1 MTVHDY
7 PAAPI
12 GHLGRVAKE
21 AIYRYRAQ
29 HDEHELLAALAL
41 ISYHDVATVL
51 EIGTADGGSAWAWA
65 QLPYVRCVV
74 SVDIQPPPSPDGK
87 FLDLGVETHWI
98 TGNSASPDTRTAVM
112 AHLQQRQ
119 VDLLVIDGDHTGGM
133 PRSDFMLYH
142 GLVRPG
148 GLMLIHDTQ
157 GYPGRDDFTTPAL
170 WAELIQAYDHVE
182 LVARKG
188 GPGGTGILWT

>member
-29 HDEHELLAALAL
+29 HNEHELLAALAL

-51 EIGTADGGSAWAWA
+51 EIGTADCGSAWAWA
-65 QLPYVRCVV
+65 QLPYVRTVIT
-74 SVDIQPPPSPDGK
+74 VDVQPPAGPFPYVTDPGTQ
-87 FLDLGVETHWI
+87 VI
-98 TGNSASPDTRTAVM
+98 RVTGNSADPDTRSGVM
-112 AHLQQRQ
+112 IHLQKRQ
-119 VDLLVIDGDHTGGM
+119 VDLLVIDGDHTGEM
-133 PRSDFMLYH
+133 PKSDYMLYH

-148 GLMLIHDTQ
+148 GLILIHDTQ

-170 WAELIQAYDHVE
+170 WADLIKAYDHVE